1 MDAVIA
7 SPIAAAAGG
16 SFLIESRTPDEIF
29 TPEDLSE
36 EQRQIAATAELFAR
50 EEILPHAAAIEAKEP
65 GALTAVLRKI
75 AELGFTALDIP
86 EEFGGL
92 GMDKVSST
100 LITDHISVLASFST
114 AFGAHIGIATLP
126 LVWYGTEE
134 QKQRYLPKLATC
146 EWIGA
151 YGLSEA
157 SSGSDAMNIRTRA
170 VLSSDG
176 AHYILNGE
184 KQWLT
189 NCGIADLYT
198 VFAKI
203 DGEKFSAFL
212 IERAT
217 PGLTVGAEEHK
228 LGIHGSS
235 TCPLVLQ
242 DCKIPAGNLLG
253 EAGKGHHIAFNVLNV
268 GRFKLGVA
276 CIGGAR
282 HALAQMIRYAKE
294 RKAFGKPIAEFGL
307 IQRKISSAAAQL
319 YAAESM
325 AYRLAGLIDARL
337 DTARLDSAR
346 AEQTGGPSGQSIDV
360 PRKIEEY
367 AVECSILKVY
377 GSEMLTLVA
386 DELIATMGGY
396 GYVEEYP
403 AERTYRDARINR
415 IFEGTNEINRLI
427 ITGWMMKRAMSGK
440 LPLLGA
446 IKRVMDEVMEPPA
459 FGGDS
464 DAGQPLAH
472 ETAVLAA
479 VKKMA
484 LFAAGVASQ
493 RFMTALEEQQ
503 EIMADLADM
512 ISQVFALES
521 ALVRAQK
528 IASAGRG
535 SAEVAAAMTGLL
547 AEESMALAEQAAR
560 RVLAASS
567 EGDALDHAVGDSA
580 APGAIDA
587 VRCGHVEPRRGS
599 QVHRAGTL
607 SFLKDELPV
616 LMQPAPSDSKTIRV
630 LLAEAESSLAEGP
643 HAERARRD
651 AETLLLHAIR
661 EDVPDA
667 NLAWLIAHD
676 NETLPAHARHGFS
689 RVGRTPPCRR
699 AHSIHYGR
707 G

>member
-1 MDAVIA
+1 MDAVTA
-7 SPIAAAAGG
+7 SPIAAAGGG
-16 SFLIESRTPDEIF
+16 SFLLESRTPDEIF
-29 TPEDLSE
+29 TPEDLNE
-36 EQRQIAATAELFAR
+36 EQRQIAATAEQFAR
-50 EEILPHAAAIEAKEP
+50 EEILPRVVEIERKEP
-65 GALTAVLRKI
+65 GAMPALLRKA
-75 AELGFTALDIP
+75 AELGFTAIDVP
-86 EEFGGL
+86 EEYGGL

-100 LITDHISVLASFST
+100 LITDRISVLASFST
-114 AFGAHIGIATLP
+114 AFGAHVGIATLP

-134 QKQRYLPKLATC
+134 QKQRCLPKLASC

-170 VLSSDG
+170 VLSDDG
-176 AHYILNGE
+176 TQYILNGE

-189 NCGIADLYT
+189 NGGIADLYT

-203 DGEKFSAFL
+203 DGQKFSAFL
-212 IERAT
+212 IERGT
-217 PGLTVGAEEHK
+217 PGLTIGAEEHK
-228 LGIHGSS
+228 LGIRGSS

-242 DCKIPAGNLLG
+242 DCRIPKDNLLG

-282 HALAQMIRYAKE
+282 QALAQMIRYAKE

-307 IQRKISSAAAQL
+307 VQRKISSSAAQL

-325 AYRLAGLIDARL
+325 AYRTAGLIGAKL
-337 DTARLDSAR
+337 AGMGAGDSER
-346 AEQTGGPSGQSIDV
+346 RTDV
-360 PRKIEEY
+360 PRQIEEY

-377 GSEMLTLVA
+377 GSEMLTLVT

-440 LPLLGA
+440 LPLLAA
-446 IKRVMDEVMEPPA
+446 IKHVMDEVMEPPA
-459 FGGDS
+459 FGDS

-472 ETAVLAA
+472 ESAVLAA
-479 VKKMA
+479 AKKMT

-512 ISQVFALES
+512 ISHVFALES
-521 ALVRAQK
+521 ALVRARK
-528 IASAGRG
+528 MGRAGNR
-535 SAEVAAAMTGLL
+535 SAEAAAAMTGLL
-547 AEESMALAEQAAR
+547 ADESMALAERAAR
-560 RVLAASS
+560 RVLAACG
-567 EGDALDHAVGDSA
+567 EGDALTTQLAILRRLARSTPADVVALSRTVA
-580 APGAIDA
+580 RFCIDA
-587 VRCGHVEPRRGS
+587 
-599 QVHRAGTL
+599 
-607 SFLKDELPV
+607 
-616 LMQPAPSDSKTIRV
+616 
-630 LLAEAESSLAEGP
+630 
-643 HAERARRD
+643 ERYP
-651 AETLLLHAIR
+651 L
-661 EDVPDA
+661 
-667 NLAWLIAHD
+667 
-676 NETLPAHARHGFS
+676 
-689 RVGRTPPCRR
+689 
-699 AHSIHYGR
+699 
-707 G
+707 